1 MSFNQERIHKILI
14 TGASGLIGGEL
25 IPTLEAKGHE
35 IYKLSRKAAK
45 GAKEIQWDAEL
56 GFSESEQAKLENF
69 DAVVHMV
76 GENVAGGSWTEEK
89 KRRIRDSR
97 VVGTRTLVDAFK
109 KTKDPPKIFVSASA
123 IGFYGDRG
131 DEPVDEKSAPGKGFL
146 AEMCAEWEAESKKA
160 NDFGARVVMPRI
172 GIVLTKD
179 GGALGKMVTPFKF
192 GLGGKMG
199 SGKHWMS
206 WIAIDDLIRIV
217 HFALENEDLQ
227 GAINASAP
235 NPVTNEEFTKTLGKV
250 LHRPT
255 FFTMPEFAIKLMFG
269 EMGETLLL
277 EGQRVLPK
285 KLQDAGFEFKFE
297 NLEDAFKN
305 VLE

>member
-1 MSFNQERIHKILI
+1 MKILV

-45 GAKEIQWDAEL
+45 GAKEIQWDAEK
-56 GFSESEQAKLENF
+56 GFSESEQEKLEDF

-76 GENVAGGSWTEEK
+76 GENVAEGSWTQEK
-89 KRRIRDSR
+89 KWSLRESR
-97 VVGTRTLVDAFK
+97 VTGTRTLVDAFK
-109 KTKDPPKIFVSASA
+109 KTKNPPKIFVSASA

-131 DEPVDEKSAPGKGFL
+131 DELVDETSAPGTGFL
-146 AEMCAEWEAESKKA
+146 AEMCRAWEAEGEKA
-160 NDFGARVVMPRI
+160 KDFGARVVMPRI
-172 GIVLTKD
+172 GIVLTKT

-192 GLGGKMG
+192 GVGGKMG

-206 WIAIDDLIRIV
+206 WIAIDDLIRII
-217 HFALENEDLQ
+217 HFALENDVLH
-227 GAINASAP
+227 GAINATAP

-250 LHRPT
+250 LNRPT
-255 FFTMPEFAIKLMFG
+255 FFTMPEFAIKLLFG

-277 EGQRVLPK
+277 EGQKVLPNR
-285 KLQDAGFEFKFE
+285 LIDLGFKFNFE
-297 NLEDAFKN
+297 NLEDAMKHILKN
-305 VLE
+305 